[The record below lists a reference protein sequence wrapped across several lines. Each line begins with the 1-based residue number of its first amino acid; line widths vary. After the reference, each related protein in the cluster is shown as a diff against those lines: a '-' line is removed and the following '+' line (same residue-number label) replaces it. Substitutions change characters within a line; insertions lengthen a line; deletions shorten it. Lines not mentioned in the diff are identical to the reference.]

1 MIEVIC
7 VVVVCLGVS
16 KTLEV
21 FTKKLDSF
29 IQKTNK

>member
-7 VVVVCLGVS
+7 VVIVCLGVS
-16 KTLEV
+16 KALEV
-21 FTKKLDSF
+21 FAKKLDSF